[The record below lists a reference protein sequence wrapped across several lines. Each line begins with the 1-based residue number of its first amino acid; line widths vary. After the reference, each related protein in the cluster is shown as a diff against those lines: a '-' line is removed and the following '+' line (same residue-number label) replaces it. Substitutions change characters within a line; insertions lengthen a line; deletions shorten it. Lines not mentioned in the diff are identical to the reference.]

1 MCANIT
7 KIIED
12 TAIREHKLRKC
23 LLFKRL
29 VLCKTTCLLL
39 FVCRIEFSTH
49 LPPPLWPYWEAIL
62 RYNRKSRNGKLF
74 TDFNTQKAVIFFA
87 PRWAGNVLNGVRKL

>member
-29 VLCKTTCLLL
+29 VLCKTARLLL
-39 FVCRIEFSTH
+39 FVCVGLY
-49 LPPPLWPYWEAIL
+49 LPPIHRHRCGLL
-62 RYNRKSRNGKLF
+62 GS
-74 TDFNTQKAVIFFA
+74 NTKVQQEVTKWKVVYRF
-87 PRWAGNVLNGVRKL
+87 